1 MGSVQCPPKVA
12 LSVAHRQA
20 HIFLCLADFRN
31 QTALVEVMAD
41 PLKSNRLVYCSRKM
55 TRQWLWSFTLS
66 GSTLGHLWSIARIHR
81 CCLTK
86 HCKSKA
92 LWVRQHSLAHLVL
105 LTYAALCCIQDLPVS
120 VGARARGSDEDAM
133 CHRRWVFAEPS
144 QQPWALDFCN
154 SYPRHYSK
162 LNKNLAGESLPSCL
176 QNLTF
181 GDNFN
186 QTLEEVNLPSGLQS
200 LTCKRF
206 NQTRAWREWACQ
218 AVFRV

>member
-1 MGSVQCPPKVA
+1 MGSVQCPPKVT

-120 VGARARGSDEDAM
+120 VGERALEGVTRMRCATDGG
-133 CHRRWVFAEPS
+133 
-144 QQPWALDFCN
+144 
-154 SYPRHYSK
+154 Y
-162 LNKNLAGESLPSCL
+162 L
-176 QNLTF
+176 QNLPSSLEHLISAIV
-181 GDNFN
+181 
-186 QTLEEVNLPSGLQS
+186 TLVTTVNW
-200 LTCKRF
+200 
-206 NQTRAWREWACQ
+206 TRT
-218 AVFRV
+218 